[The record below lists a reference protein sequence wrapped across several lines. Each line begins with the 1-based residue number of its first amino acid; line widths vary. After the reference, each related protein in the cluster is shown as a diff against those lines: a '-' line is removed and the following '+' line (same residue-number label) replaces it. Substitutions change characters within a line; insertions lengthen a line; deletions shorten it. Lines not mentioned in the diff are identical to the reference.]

1 MENVFPT
8 YKRLTDKKAIKA
20 ARKPYCER
28 CGARAS
34 GEPHHVITR
43 GAGGPDHPFNLIQL
57 CGPNCHYGDVPAGK
71 VSKQEL
77 FEIIAKREGVPVQ
90 DVIDTVRRLQRGLP
104 EL

>member
-34 GEPHHVITR
+34 GENHHVVTR
-43 GAGGPDHPFNLIQL
+43 GAGGPDHALNLIQL
-57 CGPNCHYGDVPAGK
+57 CQTCHTKAHAGNI
-71 VSKQEL
+71 SKQEL